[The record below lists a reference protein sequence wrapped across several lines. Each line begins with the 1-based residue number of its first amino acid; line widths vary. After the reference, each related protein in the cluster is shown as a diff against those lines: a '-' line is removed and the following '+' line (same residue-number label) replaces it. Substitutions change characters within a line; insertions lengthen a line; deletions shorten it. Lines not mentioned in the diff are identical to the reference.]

1 MTCFIELRLE
11 HGDTMATSSECDLT
25 SLKGVHITPKRAF
38 KNLMRDVAE
47 RLEDKE
53 AKDICWQMELP
64 KLLEEKPAL
73 EVLRWLID
81 HGKCSETNA
90 QPLVELFKDIRR
102 EDLAGRV
109 EDFQKEFGKDM
120 RNCLL

>member
-1 MTCFIELRLE
+1 MLADGTTKVIGGE
-11 HGDTMATSSECDLT
+11 TSTGS
-25 SLKGVHITPKRAF
+25 
-38 KNLMRDVAE
+38 
-47 RLEDKE
+47 
-53 AKDICWQMELP
+53 
-64 KLLEEKPAL
+64 
-73 EVLRWLID
+73 LRWLID

-120 RNCLL
+120 RNRLATLILYPPR